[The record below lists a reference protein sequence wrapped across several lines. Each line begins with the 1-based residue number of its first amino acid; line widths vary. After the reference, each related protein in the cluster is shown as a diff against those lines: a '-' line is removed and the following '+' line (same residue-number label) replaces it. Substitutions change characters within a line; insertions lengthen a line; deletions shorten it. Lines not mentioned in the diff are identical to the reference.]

1 MLVGDDEVV
10 VNEGNVSEMLDST
23 NWKLRKAAYDVL
35 INLAVKKVEGRTPSN
50 DISSSDIH
58 SCIKSALPRM
68 VQDKNPSALD
78 SALRLAFLN
87 ANLCAEGCDPDQV
100 TAVVSSIVTGSAL
113 SATRPSTAKLV
124 DAVLMKIMEVTREE
138 PSSIHIVSESLLEH
152 GITSKK
158 PKVVIKSVAIILDAA
173 KAFGASTL
181 PLTKIKSSTSKLL
194 SHSNGNVRDNTIQIL
209 AEICRAVG
217 SKDPLSDVVEAMK
230 TSQASE
236 LDALLT
242 KQPEQLPPE
251 VGLRYATT
259 FSESAPDA
267 LEALQAGA
275 AEDSAARYEA
285 REAVNIF
292 DALKDTD
299 YKAKLKEAKW
309 SEKTAA
315 LDILIRC
322 GGETPYK
329 LKQPS
334 SSVNYN
340 PLISDLKKLLSHTH
354 FAVRSK
360 AMQALGMLGE
370 GVGEKL
376 FSHLKP
382 LVPVL
387 LGMMKDKKVTRAT
400 NACLDAL
407 FGKVIGFS
415 HLLEEEDGLPVILNE
430 KKQKSPLVRQVA
442 LAFVLRCIER
452 SETAGPRGA
461 LSESSAEKI
470 TDLCILKLKDSDTN
484 VRNECNTVIRGLLN
498 HEDSRIVSVAMKCA
512 NNLKQNN
519 PRAFKAIMA
528 KAMQKSHEDPL

>member
-1 MLVGDDEVV
+1 MTFLVVTYT
-10 VNEGNVSEMLDST
+10 L
-23 NWKLRKAAYDVL
+23 VL
-35 INLAVKKVEGRTPSN
+35 
-50 DISSSDIH
+50 
-58 SCIKSALPRM
+58 KSALPRM

-113 SATRPSTAKLV
+113 SATRLSTAKLV
-124 DAVLMKIMEVTREE
+124 DAVLMKIMEVTHEE

-230 TSQASE
+230 TSQASK

-309 SEKTAA
+309 SKKTAT

-340 PLISDLKKLLSHTH
+340 PLISDLKNCCLIPILQFGRK
-354 FAVRSK
+354 
-360 AMQALGMLGE
+360 QC
-370 GVGEKL
+370 
-376 FSHLKP
+376 KP
-382 LVPVL
+382 W
-387 LGMMKDKKVTRAT
+387 
-400 NACLDAL
+400 
-407 FGKVIGFS
+407 
-415 HLLEEEDGLPVILNE
+415 
-430 KKQKSPLVRQVA
+430 
-442 LAFVLRCIER
+442 
-452 SETAGPRGA
+452 
-461 LSESSAEKI
+461 
-470 TDLCILKLKDSDTN
+470 
-484 VRNECNTVIRGLLN
+484 EC
-498 HEDSRIVSVAMKCA
+498 
-512 NNLKQNN
+512 
-519 PRAFKAIMA
+519 
-528 KAMQKSHEDPL
+528 